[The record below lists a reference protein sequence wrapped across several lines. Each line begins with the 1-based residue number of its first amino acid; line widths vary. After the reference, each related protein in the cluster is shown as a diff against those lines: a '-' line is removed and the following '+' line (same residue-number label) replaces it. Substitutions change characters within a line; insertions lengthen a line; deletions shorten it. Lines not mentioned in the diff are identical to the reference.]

1 MVGIRSA
8 QLMAVTSVAVVIDT
22 RVSTFG
28 DRVLITGTYE
38 ATDAGVAIS
47 LESLGLKRIFGVSHM
62 GDSQTNIALKTA
74 GNVNIPNFVTVNN
87 TPGSRSITIHTPID
101 SVANGGGK
109 FMIIGRRS

>member
-1 MVGIRSA
+1 
-8 QLMAVTSVAVVIDT
+8 MAVTSVAVVFDNRT
-22 RVSTFG
+22 STFG

-38 ATDAGVAIS
+38 ASDAGSIIN
-47 LESLGLKRIFGVSHM
+47 LESLGLKRIFGVVHM

-74 GNVNIPNFVTVNN
+74 GNVNISNFITVRNSV
-87 TPGSRSITIHTPID
+87 GSRSMTINTPIN